1 MFSGCRI
8 RPHGVRGGEDVRS
21 GMRTLLLMLALLTP
35 VAAAEPELP
44 PEATAVVDRYVS
56 DGAKVVQDAD
66 VKRTAARTKLVQ
78 ALDQV
83 QAAEGKAGRL
93 ESALAVKKLRDAVGG
108 EGPAELPKVVDPQ
121 LPKGVT
127 RPLESYQADLAKID
141 KDQAAKL
148 TSVRDQAI
156 KELEPV
162 KFAQTKAGHLDVALA
177 VKKMQEQLRS
187 GQPAKKSQISRAFVF
202 AADSALLPFDEA
214 LLRRGGAESTIEFIV
229 TAVEKDGLLFRCGAG
244 GNGQS
249 AALSGD
255 ELWWAAAGG
264 MRRNQ
269 VVKAPLGGAK
279 PPLHLA
285 VTFKR
290 GEVALWVN
298 GTLAKR
304 ESTGMDEL
312 GDNGAGGGI
321 GGPSGPTNSPEM
333 PRASFQGELAA
344 FRYIDKAIYDAPFAP
359 AYPLP
364 AVEGVRLAIDAAAIE
379 PGAVRELGT
388 GAQRLRAAG
397 TLTVIAK

>member
-1 MFSGCRI
+1 
-8 RPHGVRGGEDVRS
+8 
-21 GMRTLLLMLALLTP
+21 MRTLLLILTLLIP
-35 VAAAEPELP
+35 LVAAEEPDLP

-66 VKRTAARTKLVQ
+66 VKRTAARAKLVQ
-78 ALDQV
+78 SLDQV

-93 ESALAVKKLRDAVGG
+93 ESALAVKKLRDSLSAEVAG
-108 EGPAELPKVVDPQ
+108 ELPKVPDPQ
-121 LPKGVT
+121 LPKGVA
-127 RPLESYQADLAKID
+127 RPMESYQADMAKID

-156 KELEPV
+156 KDLEPV
-162 KFAQTKAGHLDVALA
+162 KVAQTKAGHLDVALA

-187 GQPAKKSQISRAFVF
+187 GQPGRKSTISRAFTFTPESSLMPLDDMV
-202 AADSALLPFDEA
+202 
-214 LLRRGGAESTIEFIV
+214 LRRGGAESTIEFVI

-255 ELWWAAAGG
+255 EFWWAVAGG

-269 VVKAPLGGAK
+269 VLKAPLGGAK

-290 GEVALWVN
+290 GDVVLWVN
-298 GTLAKR
+298 GMAAKR
-304 ESTGMDEL
+304 ESTGMEEI

-321 GGPSGPTNSPEM
+321 GGPTGAMNSPEM

-344 FRYIDKAIYDAPFAP
+344 FRYVDKAIYDAPFTP

-364 AVEGVRLAIDAAAIE
+364 AAEGVRLAIDAASVE
-379 PGAVRELGT
+379 PGAVREIGT
-388 GAQRLRAAG
+388 GAQRLRATG
-397 TLTVIAK
+397 TVTVTAK

>member
-1 MFSGCRI
+1 
-8 RPHGVRGGEDVRS
+8 
-21 GMRTLLLMLALLTP
+21 MRTLLLLALLIP
-35 VAAAEPELP
+35 LAAADEPELP
-44 PEATAVVDRYVS
+44 PEATVVVDRYVA
-56 DGAKVVQDAD
+56 DGAKVVQEAD
-66 VKRTAARTKLVQ
+66 VKRAAARAKLVQ
-78 ALDQV
+78 ALEQV

-93 ESALAVKKLRDAVGG
+93 ESALAVKKLRDSLGADGT
-108 EGPAELPKVVDPQ
+108 AELPKTPDPQ
-121 LPKGVT
+121 LPKGVA

-141 KDQAAKL
+141 KDQAARL
-148 TSVRDQAI
+148 NSVRDQAI

-162 KFAQTKAGHLDVALA
+162 KVAQTKAGHLDVALA

-187 GQPAKKSQISRAFVF
+187 GQAGKKSQISRVLVFVP
-202 AADSALLPFDEA
+202 DSALLPSDEA
-214 LLRRGGAESTIEFIV
+214 LLRRGGPESTLEFIV

-255 ELWWAAAGG
+255 EFWWAVAGG
-264 MRRNQ
+264 TRRNQ
-269 VVKAPLGGAK
+269 VIKAPLGGAK

-290 GEVALWVN
+290 GEVVLWVN
-298 GTLAKR
+298 GAIAKR
-304 ESTGMDEL
+304 ESTGMEEI

-321 GGPSGPTNSPEM
+321 GGPSGAMNSPEM

-344 FRYIDKAIYDAPFAP
+344 FRYIDKAIYDAPFTP

-364 AVEGVRLAIDAAAIE
+364 AAEGVRLAVDAATIE
-379 PGAVRELGT
+379 PGAVREIGA

-397 TLTVIAK
+397 TVTVTAK